1 LQLQILPIAGVSIKF
16 TRSREVPH
24 RSNSGNSN
32 SNSSNIAGTAATL
45 LPRQQHICSPAAPQS
60 SSEVTLR
67 KKDEKINKYE
77 GAVRQVQ

>member
-1 LQLQILPIAGVSIKF
+1 MYIRNGVSIKF

-24 RSNSGNSN
+24 RSSSSSNSD

>member
-24 RSNSGNSN
+24 RSNSSNSN

>member
-24 RSNSGNSN
+24 RSSSSN